1 MKLSHA
7 LSAVL
12 FFALTP
18 LASTWAQNAPE
29 HSPANVM
36 AHAAQNFLAALT
48 PDQRTVAARPFDETR
63 TDWHFVPAE
72 GRFSYPRPGIRL
84 NDLTATQ
91 HLLAHAFLSSGF
103 SQPGYVKATT
113 IMSLEEILHDLEKD
127 MDTAMPVRD
136 PGSYFIAIF
145 GEPASDQSWGWNI
158 QGHHISLHFTIVGG
172 EMVATTP
179 TFLGTNPAEVKSGPR
194 KGLRV
199 LAHEEDMARALLASL
214 DDVQKAKAVIS
225 TDVPRDIFTSNQSRV
240 EPLKVEGLPT
250 AQMNSAQRQ
259 AVIALL
265 EEYAGTIPTALA
277 RARME
282 KVRGAGVEN
291 IVFTWIGSEKSDE
304 PHYYRL
310 QGPTFLV
317 EYDNIQNSANHI
329 HTVWRDFDGDFGADL
344 LAEHHK
350 NAPDHQE

>member
-7 LSAVL
+7 LSTVL
-12 FFALTP
+12 FLALTP
-18 LASTWAQNAPE
+18 LTSTWAQNTPE

-48 PDQRTVAARPFDETR
+48 ADQQAAAIRPFDETR

-84 NDLTATQ
+84 KDLSATQ
-91 HLLAHAFLSSGF
+91 ILLAHAFLSSGL
-103 SQPGYVKATT
+103 SQTGYIKATT

-127 MDTAMPVRD
+127 MDTAMPERN

-145 GEPASDQSWGWNI
+145 GEPANDHSWGWNI
-158 QGHHISLHFTIVGG
+158 QGHHISLHFTVVDG
-172 EMVATTP
+172 ERIATAP

-199 LAHEEDMARALLASL
+199 LAHEEDMARALLNSL
-214 DDVQKAKAVIS
+214 DGTQKAKAVIS
-225 TDVPRDIFTSNQSRV
+225 TDVPRDIFTSNKSRV
-240 EPLKVEGLPT
+240 GPLKVEGLST
-250 AQMNSAQRQ
+250 QEMNSAQRQ

-265 EEYAGTIPTALA
+265 EEYAGTMPAALA
-277 RARME
+277 AARME
-282 KVRGAGVEN
+282 KVGSAGVEN
-291 IVFTWIGSEKSDE
+291 IVFAWIGSAASGA

-317 EYDNIQNSANHI
+317 EYDNVQNNANHI

-344 LAEHHK
+344 LTEHHK
-350 NAPDHQE
+350 NAPDHQD